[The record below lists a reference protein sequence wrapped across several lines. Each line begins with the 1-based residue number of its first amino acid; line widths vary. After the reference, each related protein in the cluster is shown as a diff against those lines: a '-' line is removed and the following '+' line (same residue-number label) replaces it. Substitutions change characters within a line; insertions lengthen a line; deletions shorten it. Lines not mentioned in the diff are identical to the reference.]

1 MGKDDSSSY
10 VSLIGML
17 REQIMHAFSTL
28 HLLPSLFWWLLWPA
42 IMEGLSSQPPYT
54 RDIIYLTLNGKR
66 SKLRK
71 IVKCSVIKKL
81 KAKE

>member
-1 MGKDDSSSY
+1 
-10 VSLIGML
+10 
-17 REQIMHAFSTL
+17 
-28 HLLPSLFWWLLWPA
+28 
-42 IMEGLSSQPPYT
+42 MEGLSSQPPHT
-54 RDIIYLTLNGKR
+54 GDIIYLTLNGKK